1 MFRIRSLSSLAY
13 VLAGTVVLSACGGGG
28 SHGTLP
34 ATNAALTPGTPV
46 GSAPA
51 TFTFTFPKSTSSSNG
66 RKTASVKSPKY
77 LSSATA
83 SITLVVTD
91 TLNAGNNSDIYAN
104 VPASLKVVQYFNPAN
119 LTDGASPGHCG
130 TDPSNAGNYKCI
142 ATFQMP
148 IGKDTTT
155 ITSWDASE
163 SSCTKNTSPSPPT
176 CSTGHVLSSQVGTFT
191 TTQGIANSFTVHLD
205 ANAAAMSLSTTSGF
219 CAGTFTVTN
228 GSSVPTVGTTA
239 LTFNASYTDPAGKTI
254 VAPGVPVLS
263 VNGHTDDNGGSGYTI
278 AGTGGNVTV
287 KVNQSSQSYTLQAS
301 GSGVSAT
308 INVAATPANTTGSSD
323 GLSFNQALSY
333 TFQAGTAPPASFFAD
348 AEQIINGSGVVTG
361 GKVGLYTLSL
371 GASDSFNANSPS
383 QLSAQPGPGP
393 AHSDVDFP
401 NDLLFDGNGDLLIA
415 NGGSGNPDFGNFACV
430 PAGAITTGANVATI
444 IDSNGSTTTFDDPQ
458 FLALGDD
465 TGKTVAITNTSFG
478 SGSTPDLAEFTL
490 SGTYVSD
497 PTHDVLH
504 STYGSAGTHNVVALP
519 AASSG
524 QPAGTFAVSI
534 TDTTQSGTHVVF
546 HHRDGSADQ
555 ALPSDQNLTDP
566 FIGYD
571 PTNNQ
576 IIAADNNGTS
586 SAMTCWSV
594 STRTR
599 NCGPFTIYDDG
610 SGNSNGVPSNVAV
623 SSSGYV
629 AVSYGVS
636 VGPEIQIYDN
646 TASHGKLKDPADHT
660 TVLDPIGMDA
670 TTAAFGTTYV
680 YGGANVTN
688 INTCLRWITATKLLV
703 CLYSQHAHVQSSANG
718 IYIFD
723 VTQNGQTQSGYDP
736 LGRAYGKGPK
746 QTGFL
751 QLSNAPLSAAYK
763 P

>member
-1 MFRIRSLSSLAY
+1 MIRLGNKVFSSVLACLVAVSLA
-13 VLAGTVVLSACGGGG
+13 ACGGRG
-28 SHGTLP
+28 SHSALPSAVQAP
-34 ATNAALTPGTPV
+34 ATTVPSSELVQATFKITIPAPTTTSGKTRKPAYISAATKSVRVNMTASSSGVSITSQFNVVTAVTNGTGNAPG
-46 GSAPA
+46 APCTGTGPWTCTVSMQVPPGND
-51 TFTFTFPKSTSSSNG
+51 TFTFTTYDNSTGTGNI
-66 RKTASVKSPKY
+66 
-77 LSSATA
+77 LSQQIQTL
-83 SITLVVTD
+83 TLV
-91 TLNAGNNSDIYAN
+91 
-104 VPASLKVVQYFNPAN
+104 K
-119 LTDGASPGHCG
+119 G
-130 TDPSNAGNYKCI
+130 T
-142 ATFQMP
+142 
-148 IGKDTTT
+148 
-155 ITSWDASE
+155 
-163 SSCTKNTSPSPPT
+163 
-176 CSTGHVLSSQVGTFT
+176 
-191 TTQGIANSFTVHLD
+191 ANSFNVTFD
-205 ANAAAMSLSTTSGF
+205 ANAATMSVTTTSGF

-239 LTFNASYTDPAGKTI
+239 LSFNAAYTDPAGKTI
-254 VAPGVPVLS
+254 VAPGAPTLS
-263 VNGHTDDNGGSGYTI
+263 VNGHTDDNAGAGYTI
-278 AGTGGNVTV
+278 TGTGGNVTV
-287 KVNQSSQSYTLQAS
+287 KVNQATKSYTLQAT

-308 INVAATPANTTGSSD
+308 INVASTPANSTGSSD
-323 GLSFNQALSY
+323 GLGFNQTLSF

-361 GKVGLYTLSL
+361 GKIGLYTLAL
-371 GASDSFNANSPS
+371 GASDTFNANSPA

-415 NGGSGNPDFGNFACV
+415 NGGSGSPDFGNFACV

-444 IDSNGSTTTFDDPQ
+444 IDSSGSTTTFDDPQ

-497 PTHDVLH
+497 PTHNILH
-504 STYGSAGTHNVVALP
+504 STYGAAGTHNVVALP

-534 TDTTQSGTHVVF
+534 TDTTQAGTHVVF

-555 ALPSDQNLTDP
+555 ALPSDPKLTDP

-571 PTNNQ
+571 PANNQ

-586 SAMTCWSV
+586 SSMTCWSV

-623 SSSGYV
+623 SSTGYV

-646 TASHGKLKDPADHT
+646 TAAHAKLKDPADHT

-670 TTAAFGTTYV
+670 TTVAFGNTFI
-680 YGGANVTN
+680 YGGAGVTN

-703 CLYSQHAHVQSSANG
+703 CLYSQHTHIISAANG

-723 VTQNGQTQSGYDP
+723 VTQNGQTQSGFDP
-736 LGRAYGKGPK
+736 LGRAYAKGPK

>member
-1 MFRIRSLSSLAY
+1 MVPMNRLGQKFFSSVLALVTSASLA
-13 VLAGTVVLSACGGGG
+13 ACGGGSHSAAVVPAPTQAPVITPDKFVSATFKITIPAPVPASARRKPLYISAATKSIRVNMTADTAGVAIIPQFNVLTQVTNGTGNAPGAPCTG
-28 SHGTLP
+28 SGPWTCTVTMFVP
-34 ATNAALTPGTPV
+34 PGND
-46 GSAPA
+46 
-51 TFTFTFPKSTSSSNG
+51 TFTFTT
-66 RKTASVKSPKY
+66 Y
-77 LSSATA
+77 D
-83 SITLVVTD
+83 D
-91 TLNAGNNSDIYAN
+91 TTG
-104 VPASLKVVQYFNPAN
+104 
-119 LTDGASPGHCG
+119 TGTGAS
-130 TDPSNAGNYKCI
+130 
-142 ATFQMP
+142 
-148 IGKDTTT
+148 
-155 ITSWDASE
+155 
-163 SSCTKNTSPSPPT
+163 
-176 CSTGHVLSSQVGTFT
+176 HVLSQQIQTLTLVKGTANAFNVT
-191 TTQGIANSFTVHLD
+191 FDANSASMTVT
-205 ANAAAMSLSTTSGF
+205 TTSGF

-228 GSSVPTVGTTA
+228 GGSVPTVGTTA
-239 LTFNASYTDPAGKTI
+239 LTFNAAYTDLAGKTI
-254 VAPGVPVLS
+254 VAPGAPILS
-263 VNGHTDDNGGSGYTI
+263 VNGHTDDNAGAGYTI
-278 AGTGGNVTV
+278 TGTGGNVTV
-287 KVNQSSQSYTLQAS
+287 KVTQASKSYTLQATAA
-301 GSGVSAT
+301 GVSAT
-308 INVAATPANTTGSSD
+308 INVASTPANSTGSSD
-323 GLSFNQALSY
+323 GLGFNHTLSF
-333 TFQAGTAPPASFFAD
+333 TFQAGTAPPPSFFAD

-361 GKVGLYTLSL
+361 GKIGLYTLAL
-371 GASDSFNANSPS
+371 GASDTFNANSPA
-383 QLSAQPGPGP
+383 QLSAQPTPGPGP

-415 NGGSGNPDFGNFACV
+415 NGGSGSPDFGNFACV

-444 IDSNGSTTTFDDPQ
+444 IDSSGSTSTFDDPQ

-490 SGTYVSD
+490 TGTYVSD
-497 PTHDVLH
+497 PTHNILH
-504 STYGSAGTHNVVALP
+504 STYGSAGTHNVVAVP

-534 TDTTQSGTHVVF
+534 TDTTQAGTHVVL
-546 HHRDGSADQ
+546 HHRNGSADQ
-555 ALPSDQNLTDP
+555 TLPSDAHLTDP

-571 PTNNQ
+571 PANNQ

-594 STRTR
+594 SSLTR

-610 SGNSNGVPSNVAV
+610 AGNSNGVPSNVAV
-623 SSSGYV
+623 SSAGYV

-646 TASHGKLKDPADHT
+646 TAAHGKFKDPANGT

-670 TTAAFGTTYV
+670 TTAAFGTTFV

-703 CLYSQHAHVQSSANG
+703 CLYSQHTHIQSAANG

-723 VTQNGQTQSGYDP
+723 VSQNGQTQSGFDP

-751 QLSNAPLSAAYK
+751 QLSNVPLSAAYK